1 MRRNIALRLQYDG
14 TAYHGWQVQKTDVT
28 VAETLERA
36 LTKVCGEPIKVVGC
50 GRTDAGVHAKR
61 YCANFRTDCTIPI
74 DRVPLAVNARLP
86 ADIAVVDAV
95 AAPEDF
101 NAIGSCI
108 QKEYVYQ
115 IYNSRIRD
123 AFLEHRVCF
132 YPQPLDFARLARAG
146 RAFEGTHDFAA
157 VRSVGTETR
166 TTVRT
171 VHWCRA
177 ERDGPL
183 ISIAV
188 CADGFLYNMVRA
200 IVGTMVYASYGK
212 IEPEAIP
219 ALLATRDH
227 PKHNLRLRQTV
238 IVAVCVLAVL
248 LFLYL
253 LLRDRPGSASDYL
266 DDSAPYTFDS
276 SASRTFR
283 TVDSRLAV
291 VSSSGLQLLDEN
303 GKTVL
308 HEIFTLSQPGISVGG
323 ERVCAYDIGG
333 TTLCV
338 ADFKG
343 NKTDIEPAGEIISAD
358 LSDSGYLAVCSD
370 AAGYKGAV
378 TVYDT
383 SGKAVYVWYSGTGY
397 LVRAAVSP
405 DGKYLAALCLQDS
418 GSVVHTF
425 ALTSEDER
433 GSAACADELF
443 ADLFWRGGK
452 VCCVSQT
459 RLAFFDDNA
468 KLTAEYPFGDLYL
481 YDYAAEGDG
490 FVTLALSRYRS
501 GSAEQ
506 LVMVNASGSE
516 LGKCETTGAVTS
528 LSVNGKQVL
537 VQYSDRLTLY
547 NQQLDEIK
555 SVEQNLL
562 GVRRSVLL
570 RRGAALL
577 LSGSSAEVLA
587 F

>member
-14 TAYHGWQVQKTDVT
+14 TAYHGWQVQKTDIT

-132 YPQPLDFARLARAG
+132 YPQPLDFARLERAG

-219 ALLATRDH
+219 ALLATRDR
-227 PKHNLRLRQTV
+227 RLTGPTMPPQG
-238 IVAVCVLAVL
+238 
-248 LFLYL
+248 LYL
-253 LLRDRPGSASDYL
+253 NR
-266 DDSAPYTFDS
+266 
-276 SASRTFR
+276 
-283 TVDSRLAV
+283 
-291 VSSSGLQLLDEN
+291 
-303 GKTVL
+303 
-308 HEIFTLSQPGISVGG
+308 
-323 ERVCAYDIGG
+323 
-333 TTLCV
+333 
-338 ADFKG
+338 
-343 NKTDIEPAGEIISAD
+343 
-358 LSDSGYLAVCSD
+358 
-370 AAGYKGAV
+370 
-378 TVYDT
+378 
-383 SGKAVYVWYSGTGY
+383 VWYDGT
-397 LVRAAVSP
+397 V
-405 DGKYLAALCLQDS
+405 
-418 GSVVHTF
+418 
-425 ALTSEDER
+425 
-433 GSAACADELF
+433 
-443 ADLFWRGGK
+443 
-452 VCCVSQT
+452 
-459 RLAFFDDNA
+459 
-468 KLTAEYPFGDLYL
+468 GD
-481 YDYAAEGDG
+481 
-490 FVTLALSRYRS
+490 
-501 GSAEQ
+501 
-506 LVMVNASGSE
+506 MM
-516 LGKCETTGAVTS
+516 
-528 LSVNGKQVL
+528 
-537 VQYSDRLTLY
+537 
-547 NQQLDEIK
+547 NQ
-555 SVEQNLL
+555 
-562 GVRRSVLL
+562 
-570 RRGAALL
+570 A
-577 LSGSSAEVLA
+577 
-587 F
+587 